1 MVSLEFVNHACFLYE
16 NIDFIFI
23 CDPWVEGT
31 AFNDG
36 WNLLDCSTSNKEL
49 ISKLSKNKKDIY
61 IWYSHEHSDH
71 FSISFLKELK
81 GIENE
86 VKIFFQNTFDK
97 RKLLNKANPNFVRE
111 TKLKPKLFIRDKK
124 LLEFYKQI

>member
-1 MVSLEFVNHACFLYE
+1 MGNLEFVNHACFFYE
-16 NIDFIFI
+16 NLDFIFI

-71 FSISFLKELK
+71 FFYFFLKR
-81 GIENE
+81 
-86 VKIFFQNTFDK
+86 T
-97 RKLLNKANPNFVRE
+97 
-111 TKLKPKLFIRDKK
+111 
-124 LLEFYKQI
+124 